1 MSARLR
7 IALRAARILLF
18 AGLLAAFAAP
28 ASAVTKS
35 PMRQITDDIICP
47 CSCGEVLTGCT
58 CETAVEMRA
67 FVEKSLKAG
76 QSKTEITHALVA
88 QYGEVVLGAPRARGF
103 NLIVWVAPFL
113 ATLIGFAIAFLALKR
128 WAGRKPA
135 AAAAGGAPSGP
146 AGTAEQD
153 LDALRA
159 RAEEELRRLR
169 R

>member
-1 MSARLR
+1 MSARHG
-7 IALRAARILLF
+7 IALRVMRILLF
-18 AGLLAAFAAP
+18 AGLIAALAAP
-28 ASAVTKS
+28 ALAEKKS

-76 QSKTEITHALVA
+76 QSKGEVTHALVA
-88 QYGEVVLGAPRARGF
+88 QYGEVVLGAPRAKGF
-103 NLIVWVAPFL
+103 NLVVWIAPFL
-113 ATLIGFAIAFLALKR
+113 ATLLGFGIAFFLLRR
-128 WAGRKPA
+128 WAGRRPA
-135 AAAAGGAPSGP
+135 AATTGRPGSTGS
-146 AGTAEQD
+146 AEQD

-169 R
+169 G